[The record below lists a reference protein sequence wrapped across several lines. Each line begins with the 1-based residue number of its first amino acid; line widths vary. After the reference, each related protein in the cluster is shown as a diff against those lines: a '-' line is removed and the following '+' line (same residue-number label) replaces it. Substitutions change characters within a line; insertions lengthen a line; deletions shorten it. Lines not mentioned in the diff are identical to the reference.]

1 MGRLRLRLLLVALVA
16 ASMAFSG
23 VAYASTA
30 TDATSTHTI
39 KVGTLTRSWV
49 QIDLPSPVTDSA
61 PIVVVL
67 SGIKAT
73 TSQEISRDGLVPY
86 VSAGKAELIY
96 PVSVGESWNA
106 DGCCGLAAADN
117 VNDVAFLQALVARVD
132 PGHRRPVYLV
142 GYSNGGRLAYRM
154 ACTDPALFDALAVVK
169 AMPEAGCVVSGPVTI
184 LQVDSTNDYAVPY
197 QPGEVGEE
205 QPAATVEVARLRA
218 ADRCTSAATDVTH
231 GSLKLQTWS
240 HCSDG
245 SMVAFATY
253 QGGAHQWPEGTETTP
268 SAASVIWNFFSASK
282 TAASQRAR
290 SGVWCSADV
299 RDFLAGRSSAV

>member
-1 MGRLRLRLLLVALVA
+1 MGRRRLRLLIVALLVA

-23 VAYASTA
+23 VVYETTGS
-30 TDATSTHTI
+30 DATSTHTM

-49 QIDLPSPVTDSA
+49 QIDPASRVTDST

-67 SGIKAT
+67 SGINAT

-86 VSAGKAELIY
+86 VSDGKAELVY
-96 PVSVGESWNA
+96 PVAVGASWNA
-106 DGCCGLAAADN
+106 DGCCGLAATDN

-142 GYSNGGRLAYRM
+142 GYSNGGRMAYRM
-154 ACTDPALFDALAVVK
+154 ACTDPALFDATAVVK
-169 AMPEAGCVVSGPVTI
+169 AMPEPGCVVSGPLTI
-184 LQVDSTNDYAVPY
+184 LQVDSTNDYAVSY
-197 QPGEVGEE
+197 QPGDVGEE

-218 ADRCTSAATDVTH
+218 ADRCTSAAANVTH

-240 HCSDG
+240 HCRDG

-253 QGGAHQWPEGTETTP
+253 QGGAHSWPEGTATTP
-268 SAASVIWNFFSASK
+268 SAASVIWNFFSASR
-282 TAASQRAR
+282 TAASEHAR
-290 SGVWCSADV
+290 SGVWC
-299 RDFLAGRSSAV
+299 